1 MAKQNIYTLIYKVI
15 EIGGKMKTVTSTYAN
30 LKEAKKA
37 GREHFNTHV
46 SLKNGKGISLPL

>member
-46 SLKNGKGISLPL
+46 SLKIL